1 MKSYISAAVIFAALL
16 VTVPAAPLAVSELRH
31 TSAAE
36 PTAAVYK
43 SENSEK
49 ETKKQTEAQE
59 PSENS
64 KKENEKEN
72 KSASDDQESF
82 KVLDITT
89 GKVEEISVFDYVVG
103 AVCAEMPATFEP
115 EALKAQAVAAH
126 TYAQRQKEKALTS
139 PDKELNGAY
148 FSNDSSKYQAY
159 FTENQAKQYYGDNY
173 EQYIEKIKNAVSDV
187 ESEILVYEDEPII
200 AAFHSMSSGTTE
212 SAENV
217 WGSKVEYLI
226 PVESDYDTEAP
237 KYMEEYEYTAD
248 EVKER
253 LENAFDDIK
262 LGDKPEEWFSDV
274 SKSKSNTVLEIKVGN
289 LTVTGQEIRAALS
302 LRSASFD
309 IEYDDGF
316 KITTRGYG
324 HCVGMS
330 QYGANAMAKEGKT
343 YKEILEHY
351 YPNTELKTAD

>member
-49 ETKKQTEAQE
+49 ETK
-59 PSENS
+59 
-64 KKENEKEN
+64 
-72 KSASDDQESF
+72 SASDDQENF

-274 SKSKSNTVLEIKVGN
+274 SKSKSNTVLEIKAGN

>member
-16 VTVPAAPLAVSELRH
+16 VTIPAAPLAVSELRA
-31 TSAAE
+31 SAGAE
-36 PTAAVYK
+36 PAAAVYK
-43 SENSEK
+43 TEESVKSTE
-49 ETKKQTEAQE
+49 KQTDEKK
-59 PSENS
+59 S
-64 KKENEKEN
+64 KDDEKDNEKEEKTE
-72 KSASDDQESF
+72 KSKQEAF

-89 GKVEEISVFDYVVG
+89 GKVEEISVYDYVVG

-126 TYAQRQKEKALTS
+126 TYAQRQKEKAMTA

-173 EQYIEKIKNAVSDV
+173 EQYIKKIREAVSDV
-187 ESEILVYEDEPII
+187 EDEILVYEDEPII

-217 WGSKVEYLI
+217 WGSKVDYLI

-253 LENAFDDIK
+253 LENAFDGIK
-262 LGDKPEEWFSDV
+262 LGDKPEKWFSDV
-274 SKSKSNTVLEIKVGN
+274 SKSKSNTVLEIKAGN

-330 QYGANAMAKEGKT
+330 QYGANAMAKDGKT

-351 YPNTELKTAD
+351 YPNTNLESAS

>member
-16 VTVPAAPLAVSELRH
+16 VTIPAAPLAVSELRA
-31 TSAAE
+31 SAGAE
-36 PTAAVYK
+36 PAAAVYK
-43 SENSEK
+43 TEESVKSTE
-49 ETKKQTEAQE
+49 KQTDEKK
-59 PSENS
+59 S
-64 KKENEKEN
+64 KDDEKDNEKEEKTE
-72 KSASDDQESF
+72 KSKQEAF

-89 GKVEEISVFDYVVG
+89 GKVEEISVYDYVVG

-126 TYAQRQKEKALTS
+126 TYAQRQKEKAMTA

-173 EQYIEKIKNAVSDV
+173 EQYIKKIREAVSDV
-187 ESEILVYEDEPII
+187 EDEILVYEDEPII

-217 WGSKVEYLI
+217 WGSKVDYLI

-253 LENAFDDIK
+253 LENAFDGIK
-262 LGDKPEEWFSDV
+262 LDDKPEKWFSDV
-274 SKSKSNTVLEIKVGN
+274 SKSKSNTVLEIKAGN

-330 QYGANAMAKEGKT
+330 QYGANAMAKDGKT

-351 YPNTELKTAD
+351 YPNTNLESAS

>member
-16 VTVPAAPLAVSELRH
+16 VTVPAAPLAVTELRA
-31 TSAAE
+31 SAGAE
-36 PTAAVYK
+36 PIAAVYK
-43 SENSEK
+43 TDDSVKGEE
-49 ETKKQTEAQE
+49 KQTEKAKPKE
-59 PSENS
+59 ES
-64 KKENEKEN
+64 KKDNKKEK
-72 KSASDDQESF
+72 SESEAF

-89 GKVEEISVFDYVVG
+89 GKVEEISVYDYIVG

-173 EQYIEKIKNAVSDV
+173 DQYIKKIRDAVSDV
-187 ESEILVYEDEPII
+187 EDEILVYKDEPII
-200 AAFHSMSSGTTE
+200 AAFHSMSSGKTE

-217 WGSKVEYLI
+217 WGSKVDYLI

-253 LENAFDDIK
+253 LENAFDEIK
-262 LGDKPEEWFSDV
+262 LGDKPDEWFSDV
-274 SKSKSNTVLEIKVGN
+274 SKSKSNTVLEIKAGN

-330 QYGANAMAKEGKT
+330 QYGANAMAKDGKT
-343 YKEILEHY
+343 YEEILEHY
-351 YPNTELKTAD
+351 YPNTNLESAE

>member
-1 MKSYISAAVIFAALL
+1 MKSYISAAIIFAALL
-16 VTVPAAPLAVSELRH
+16 VTVPAAPLVVSELKNPAV
-31 TSAAE
+31 SAVSGTVE
-36 PTAAVYK
+36 
-43 SENSEK
+43 SEK
-49 ETKKQTEAQE
+49 SIAGQTENAE
-59 PSENS
+59 KSRDDSSEDS
-64 KKENEKEN
+64 TEKE
-72 KSASDDQESF
+72 SGASVEAEETF

-89 GKVEEISVFDYVVG
+89 GKVEEISAYDYVAG

-115 EALKAQAVAAH
+115 EALKAQAVAAR
-126 TYAQRQKEKALTS
+126 TYAQRQKEKALTA

-173 EQYIEKIKNAVSDV
+173 EEYIEKIRDAVS
-187 ESEILVYEDEPII
+187 ETSGEILVYEDEPII
-200 AAFHSMSSGTTE
+200 AAFHSMSAGTTE

-217 WGSKVEYLI
+217 WGSKVDYLV
-226 PVESDYDTEAP
+226 PVESEYDTEAP

-248 EVKER
+248 EVRER
-253 LENAFDDIK
+253 LENAFEGIK
-262 LGDKPEEWFSDV
+262 LDDNPEKWFSDV
-274 SKSKSNTVLEIKVGN
+274 SKSTSNTVLEIKAGN

-351 YPNTELKTAD
+351 YPGACLEPSE

>member
-1 MKSYISAAVIFAALL
+1 MKSYISTALIFSALL
-16 VTVPAAPLAVSELRH
+16 LTVPAAPLAASQLGNHGAES
-31 TSAAE
+31 SAVAVISASSTKK
-36 PTAAVYK
+36 PT
-43 SENSEK
+43 EDSEK
-49 ETKKQTEAQE
+49 ETDADKNNDE
-59 PSENS
+59 
-64 KKENEKEN
+64 EKEV
-72 KSASDDQESF
+72 SEEIY

-89 GKVEEISVFDYVVG
+89 GKVEEISATDYIVG

-126 TYAQRQKEKALTS
+126 TYAMRQKEKAETS

-173 EQYIEKIKNAVSDV
+173 EQYMKKIRQAVEEVSG
-187 ESEILVYEDEPII
+187 EIVVYENEPII

-217 WGSKVEYLI
+217 WGSSVDYLV
-226 PVESDYDTEAP
+226 PVESEKDTEAP
-237 KYMEEYEYTAD
+237 KYMEEYEYTDD
-248 EVKER
+248 EMRKR
-253 LENAFDDIK
+253 LENAFEGIK
-262 LGDKPEEWFSDV
+262 LDENPEKWFSEV
-274 SKSKSNTVLEIKVGN
+274 EKSKSNTVLEIKAGD
-289 LTVTGQEIRAALS
+289 LTVTGQQIRAALS

-309 IEYDDGF
+309 IEYNDGF
-316 KITTRGYG
+316 VITTRGYG

-343 YKEILEHY
+343 YSEILEHY
-351 YPNTELKTAD
+351 YPGTELEKII

>member
-16 VTVPAAPLAVSELRH
+16 VTVPAAPLAVTELRA
-31 TSAAE
+31 SAGAE
-36 PTAAVYK
+36 PIAAVYK
-43 SENSEK
+43 TDDSVKGEE
-49 ETKKQTEAQE
+49 KQTEKAKPKE
-59 PSENS
+59 ES
-64 KKENEKEN
+64 KKDNKKEK
-72 KSASDDQESF
+72 SESEAF

-89 GKVEEISVFDYVVG
+89 GKVEEISVYDYIVG

-173 EQYIEKIKNAVSDV
+173 DQYIKKIREAVSDV
-187 ESEILVYEDEPII
+187 EDEILVYKDEPII
-200 AAFHSMSSGTTE
+200 AAFHSMSSGKTE

-217 WGSKVEYLI
+217 WGSKVDYLI

-253 LENAFDDIK
+253 LENAFDEIK
-262 LGDKPEEWFSDV
+262 LGDKPDKWFSDV
-274 SKSKSNTVLEIKVGN
+274 SKSKSNTVLEIKAGN

-330 QYGANAMAKEGKT
+330 QYGANAMAKDGKT
-343 YKEILEHY
+343 YEEILEHY
-351 YPNTELKTAD
+351 YPNTNLESAE

>member
-16 VTVPAAPLAVSELRH
+16 VTIPAAPLAVSELRA
-31 TSAAE
+31 SANAE
-36 PTAAVYK
+36 PTTAVYK
-43 SENSEK
+43 TEESVKSTE
-49 ETKKQTEAQE
+49 KQTGEK
-59 PSENS
+59 NS
-64 KKENEKEN
+64 TDDEEDNEKEE
-72 KSASDDQESF
+72 KSKQEAF

-89 GKVEEISVFDYVVG
+89 GKVEEISVYDYVVG

-126 TYAQRQKEKALTS
+126 TYAQRQKEKAMTA

-173 EQYIEKIKNAVSDV
+173 EQYIKKIREAVSDV
-187 ESEILVYEDEPII
+187 EDEILVYEDEPII

-217 WGSKVEYLI
+217 WGSKVDYLI

-253 LENAFDDIK
+253 LENAFDGIK

-274 SKSKSNTVLEIKVGN
+274 SKSKSNTVLEIKAGN

-330 QYGANAMAKEGKT
+330 QYGANAMAKDGKT

-351 YPNTELKTAD
+351 YPNTNLESAS

>member
-16 VTVPAAPLAVSELRH
+16 VTVPAAPLAVTELRA
-31 TSAAE
+31 SAGAE
-36 PTAAVYK
+36 PIAAVYK
-43 SENSEK
+43 ADDSVKGEE
-49 ETKKQTEAQE
+49 KQTEKAKPKE
-59 PSENS
+59 ES
-64 KKENEKEN
+64 KKDNKKEK
-72 KSASDDQESF
+72 SESEAF

-89 GKVEEISVFDYVVG
+89 GKVEEISVYDYIVG

-173 EQYIEKIKNAVSDV
+173 DQYIKKIREAVSDV
-187 ESEILVYEDEPII
+187 EDEILVYKDEPII
-200 AAFHSMSSGTTE
+200 AAFHSMSSGKTE

-217 WGSKVEYLI
+217 WGSKVDYLI

-253 LENAFDDIK
+253 LENAFDEIK
-262 LGDKPEEWFSDV
+262 LGDKPDEWFSDV
-274 SKSKSNTVLEIKVGN
+274 SKSKSNTVLEIKAGN

-330 QYGANAMAKEGKT
+330 QYGANAMAKDGKT
-343 YKEILEHY
+343 YEEILEHY
-351 YPNTELKTAD
+351 YPNTNLESAE

>member
-1 MKSYISAAVIFAALL
+1 MKSYISAAAIFAALL
-16 VTVPAAPLAVSELRH
+16 VTIPAAPLAVTELRA
-31 TSAAE
+31 SAGSE
-36 PTAAVYK
+36 PAAAVYK
-43 SENSEK
+43 TDESDKNDE
-49 ETKKQTEAQE
+49 KQTDKPKEDE
-59 PSENS
+59 DNDKDN
-64 KKENEKEN
+64 KKE
-72 KSASDDQESF
+72 KSKQEAF

-89 GKVEEISVFDYVVG
+89 GKVEEISVYDYIVG

-159 FTENQAKQYYGDNY
+159 FTANQAKQYYGDNY
-173 EQYIEKIKNAVSDV
+173 EQYIKKIREAVSDV
-187 ESEILVYEDEPII
+187 EDEILVYENEPII

-253 LENAFDDIK
+253 LENAFDGIK

-274 SKSKSNTVLEIKVGN
+274 SKSKSNTVLEIKAGN
-289 LTVTGQEIRAALS
+289 LTVTGQQIRAALS

-330 QYGANAMAKEGKT
+330 QYGANSMAKDGKT

-351 YPNTELKTAD
+351 YPNTELETAD

>member
-16 VTVPAAPLAVSELRH
+16 VTVPAAPLAVTELRA
-31 TSAAE
+31 SAGAE
-36 PTAAVYK
+36 PIAAVYK
-43 SENSEK
+43 TDDSVKGEE
-49 ETKKQTEAQE
+49 KQTEKAKPKE
-59 PSENS
+59 ES
-64 KKENEKEN
+64 KKDNKKEK
-72 KSASDDQESF
+72 SESEAF

-89 GKVEEISVFDYVVG
+89 GKVEEISVYDYIVG

-173 EQYIEKIKNAVSDV
+173 DQYIKKIREAVSDV
-187 ESEILVYEDEPII
+187 EDEILVYKDEPII
-200 AAFHSMSSGTTE
+200 AAFHSMSSGKTE

-217 WGSKVEYLI
+217 WGSKVDYLI

-253 LENAFDDIK
+253 LENAFDEIK
-262 LGDKPEEWFSDV
+262 LGDKPDEWFSDV
-274 SKSKSNTVLEIKVGN
+274 SKSKSNTVLEIKAGN

-330 QYGANAMAKEGKT
+330 QYGANAMAKDGKT
-343 YKEILEHY
+343 YEEILEHY
-351 YPNTELKTAD
+351 YPNTNLESAE

>member
-16 VTVPAAPLAVSELRH
+16 VTVPAAPLAVSQLRH

-36 PTAAVYK
+36 PAAAVYK
-43 SENSEK
+43 SKDSEK
-49 ETKKQTEAQE
+49 ESQTETQNL
-59 PSENS
+59 SENS
-64 KKENEKEN
+64 KKDNDEEEENTGDKET
-72 KSASDDQESF
+72 F

-126 TYAQRQKEKALTS
+126 TYAQRQKEKAMVS

-173 EQYIEKIKNAVSDV
+173 EQYIEKIKDAVSDV
-187 ESEILVYEDEPII
+187 ENEILVYEDEPII
-200 AAFHSMSSGTTE
+200 AAFHSMSTGTTE

-274 SKSKSNTVLEIKVGN
+274 SKSKSNTVLEIKAGN

-351 YPNTELKTAD
+351 YPNTQLEKAE